1 MAVNNSYLLGLYG
14 GSYDPSSSAALTNL
28 ITKKRQPTAPWSTSA
43 PASIAV
49 PQPDALVR
57 AALGGRSFVNEGAAQ
72 LDVSGASADYRKLFA
87 LYQGLETLNALANR
101 ASVKGLTST
110 DLTLVQK
117 RFASGLAEIG
127 SYVGQADFEALRLV
141 QGTSSSTSKT
151 TAAVPRDSANSITG
165 PIHEGSLDTP
175 VAAFQ
180 GAAKFNITIKV
191 PVGVSGSQTT
201 AVPIDLSEM
210 GSTPRT
216 MDAVL
221 SHINGKLEAAGFQ
234 TRIGRDQIKSEP
246 QTIQVAGKPVTLPA
260 GPDRW
265 ALAIRGTSTETVG
278 FTVSEK
284 SDAVYVVQSAG
295 APATTVTTTVN
306 GVTTTKSTAPATT
319 SNQILKFQSDGG
331 TAAQPTGGNV
341 GETQWVDGRL
351 SQEKLPDGVSTVRA
365 SAVGPDGSLWIVG
378 DVTSGGANQPIKG
391 VQDVAL
397 MKYDSAGRLVATRTL
412 GSSSSASGY
421 AIAID
426 DNGDVAVAGSVTGS
440 LNTSKTDA
448 GKTGEVANVADS
460 FVTVFNKD
468 GEELWTQR
476 RGARAADEATSVSFG
491 EDGLVYIGG
500 RSKSAITGSASVGGW
515 DGYIQAFKAGEPYP
529 TAGIV
534 TKLVGQSQFGTGSD
548 DSVDAMTIDGSNLYT
563 AGVENGRAVVR
574 RFTLDAAGV
583 PTLASTRDL
592 GVISGDIAGIAVSN
606 GKVILTGTSRDS
618 GLAAGTTTTA
628 HSGGKDVFVAS
639 LSTDLTAAGTDRLSW
654 YGDAG
659 DDTAADVKVHDG
671 KVWITGIANR
681 DPGAPATG
689 PTQAYLTRLDPTTG
703 AVEYTRTWS
712 GDGDQ
717 AKPMTLA
724 VASGGASVLDRLG
737 LPQGEIDQSDS
748 KRLIDA
754 TSLRVG
760 DRFYITPA
768 NGGRAQAVTIEAK
781 DTLATLARKISVASG
796 GKLKVTV
803 ASEGGA
809 VTGKDG
815 ETTTTTGGV
824 QRLSIM
830 AKDGKTGAIITSG
843 ETGRDALL
851 GLGLSAGYVGLA
863 AADTTVKTF
872 GLGLPSNLNLNSA
885 ASIKDAG
892 EKIQGALKA
901 IRDAYRGLLPEDKT
915 ASASGPVPAYLTNQL
930 ANYQAALARLGG

>member
-1 MAVNNSYLLGLYG
+1 MAVNNSYLMGLYG
-14 GSYDPSSSAALTNL
+14 GSYDPSTSAALTNL
-28 ITKKRQPTAPWSTSA
+28 ITKKSQPTAPWSTSA
-43 PASIAV
+43 QATAPK
-49 PQPDALVR
+49 PDALVR
-57 AALGGRSFVNEGAAQ
+57 AALGGRAFVNEDAAQ
-72 LDVSGASADYRKLFA
+72 LDVKGASADYRKLFA

-101 ASVKGLTST
+101 ASVKGLTAT
-110 DLTLVQK
+110 DLALTQK

-127 SYVGQADFEALRLV
+127 SYVGKAEFDALRLV

-151 TAAVPRDSANSITG
+151 TAAVPRDSSNSITG

-175 VAAFQ
+175 VKAFE
-180 GAAKFNITIKV
+180 GDTKFSITIKV
-191 PVGVSGSQTT
+191 PVGLSTQTT
-201 AVPIDLSEM
+201 AVPIDLDEM
-210 GSTPRT
+210 GATPRT
-216 MDAVL
+216 MDNVTGF
-221 SHINGKLEAAGFQ
+221 INGKLEAAGFQ
-234 TRIGRDQIKSEP
+234 TRIGRDQIKATP
-246 QTIQVAGKPVTLPA
+246 QTVQVAGKPVTLPA

-278 FTVSEK
+278 FTAAQK

-295 APATTVTTTVN
+295 SPATTVTTTVN
-306 GVTTTKSTAPATT
+306 GVTTTKTTVAATT
-319 SNQILKFQSDGG
+319 TNQILKFQSDGG

-341 GETQWVDGRL
+341 GETQWVDGRI
-351 SQEKLPDGVSTVRA
+351 SQEKMPEGVSTVRA

-378 DVTSGGANQPIKG
+378 DVTTGGTNQPIKG

-412 GSSSSASGY
+412 GASSSASGY

-440 LNTSKTDA
+440 LNTSATDA

-468 GEELWTQR
+468 GEEQWTQR

-491 EDGLVYIGG
+491 DGGLVYVGG
-500 RSKSAITGSASVGGW
+500 RSKSAMTGAVPVGGW
-515 DGYIQAFKAGEPYP
+515 DGYVQAFKAGEPYP

-534 TKLVGQSQFGTGSD
+534 AKAVGQTQFGTGAD

-563 AGVENGRAVVR
+563 AGVEDGRAVVR
-574 RFTLDAAGV
+574 RFTLDAAGI

-592 GVISGDIAGIAVSN
+592 GAISGDIAGIAVAN

-618 GLAAGTTTTA
+618 GLTAGTTTTT
-628 HSGGKDVFVAS
+628 HSGGKDVFVVA
-639 LSTDLTAAGTDRLSW
+639 LSTSLTAAGTDRLSW

-671 KVWITGIANR
+671 KVWITGIADR
-681 DPGAPATG
+681 DPAAKSTD
-689 PTQAYLTRLDPTTG
+689 PTKAYLTRLDPLTG
-703 AVEYTRTWS
+703 AVEYSRTWS

-760 DRFYITPA
+760 DRFYISPA
-768 NGGRAQAVTIEAK
+768 NGGRATAVTIDAK

-830 AKDGKTGAIITSG
+830 AKDGKTGAILTSG

-863 AADTTVKTF
+863 AADTSVKTF
-872 GLGLPSNLNLNSA
+872 GLGLPGNLTLNNA
-885 ASIKDAG
+885 ASITAAG

-901 IRDAYRGLLPEDKT
+901 IRDAYRGLKPEDAS
-915 ASASGPVPAYLTNQL
+915 ASASGPVPAYLSNQL

>member
-1 MAVNNSYLLGLYG
+1 MAVNNNYLLGLYG
-14 GSYDPSSSAALTNL
+14 GSYDPSTSAAVSNL
-28 ITKKRQPTAPWSTSA
+28 VTRKAQPTAPWSTSA
-43 PASIAV
+43 QATAPK
-49 PQPDALVR
+49 PDALVR
-57 AALGGRSFVNEGAAQ
+57 AALGGRAFVNEDAAQ
-72 LDVSGASADYRKLFA
+72 LDVKGASGDYRKLFA

-101 ASVKGLTST
+101 ASTKGLTST
-110 DLTLVQK
+110 DLALTQK
-117 RFASGLAEIG
+117 RFASGLAEISAYIG
-127 SYVGQADFEALRLV
+127 KADFDALRLV
-141 QGTSSSTSKT
+141 QGTSSSSSKT
-151 TAAVPRDSANSITG
+151 TAAVPRDSSNSITG

-175 VAAFQ
+175 VKAFE
-180 GAAKFNITIKV
+180 GDTRFNITIKT
-191 PVGVSGSQTT
+191 PAGLGTQTT
-201 AVPIDLSEM
+201 AVPIDLGEM
-210 GSTPRT
+210 GATPRT
-216 MDAVL
+216 MDSVT
-221 SHINGKLEAAGFQ
+221 SFINGKLEAAGFQ
-234 TRIGRDQIKSEP
+234 TRIGRDQIKATP
-246 QTIQVAGKPVTLPA
+246 QTVQVAGKPVTLPA

-265 ALAIRGTSTETVG
+265 ALAIRGSSTETVG
-278 FTVSEK
+278 FSAAET

-295 APATTVTTTVN
+295 SPATTVTSTVN
-306 GVTTTKSTAPATT
+306 GVTTTRTT
-319 SNQILKFQSDGG
+319 VAAKTTNQILKFQSDGG
-331 TAAQPTGGNV
+331 TAAAPTGGNV
-341 GETQWVDGRL
+341 GETHWVDGRI
-351 SQEKLPDGVSTVRA
+351 SQEKMPDGVSTVRA
-365 SAVGPDGSLWIVG
+365 SAVGPDGSLWVVG
-378 DVTSGGANQPIKG
+378 DVTTGGTSQPIKG

-412 GSSSSASGY
+412 GASSTASGY

-440 LNTSKTDA
+440 LNTSNTDA
-448 GKTGEVANVADS
+448 GKAGEVADVADS

-468 GEELWTQR
+468 GEEQWTQR

-491 EDGLVYIGG
+491 DDGLVYIGG
-500 RSKSAITGSASVGGW
+500 RSKSAISGAVSIGGW
-515 DGYIQAFKAGEPYP
+515 DGYVQAFKAGEPYP

-534 TKLVGQSQFGTGSD
+534 TKAVGQSQFGTGAD
-548 DSVDAMTIDGSNLYT
+548 DSVDAMTVDGSSLYT
-563 AGVENGRAVVR
+563 AGVEDGRAVVR
-574 RFTLDAAGV
+574 RFTLDSTGV

-606 GKVILTGTSRDS
+606 GRVILTGTSRDS
-618 GLAAGTTTTA
+618 GLSAGTTTTT
-628 HSGGKDVFVAS
+628 HSGGKDVFVAAI
-639 LSTDLTAAGTDRLSW
+639 STDLTAAGTDRLSW
-654 YGDAG
+654 YGGAG
-659 DDTAADVKVHDG
+659 EDSAADVKVHDG
-671 KVWITGIANR
+671 KVWITGIADR
-681 DPGAPATG
+681 DPSAKDTD
-689 PTQAYLTRLDPTTG
+689 PTKAYLTRLDPLTG

-760 DRFYITPA
+760 DRFYISPA
-768 NGGRAQAVTIEAK
+768 NGGRASAVTIEAK
-781 DTLATLARKISVASG
+781 DTLATLARKISVASS

-830 AKDGKTGAIITSG
+830 AKDGKTGAILTSG

-863 AADTTVKTF
+863 AADKSVKTF
-872 GLGLPSNLNLNSA
+872 GLGLPGNLNLGNA
-885 ASIKDAG
+885 ASITAAG
-892 EKIQGALKA
+892 EKVQGALKV
-901 IRDAYRGLLPEDKT
+901 IRDAYRGLAPQDAS